1 MTEFLDFTL
10 APFRRFLG
18 PVYDAYR
25 RIYKYNE
32 TATVPGYSVGTIDGV
47 PLPDMIEDRRNNFYY
62 SVYGR
67 PDNMVRA
74 GIVGTETT
82 IKMQDRAPPP
92 TFPRGEIVRPVEWLP
107 EKLEMKETYVDMPFE
122 QKTKYNAST
131 VATRHS

>member
-1 MTEFLDFTL
+1 MTEFFDFAL

-25 RIYKYNE
+25 RKYQYNE
-32 TATVPGYSVGTIDGV
+32 TAVVPGHLIGTIDGV
-47 PLPDMIEDRRNNFYY
+47 PLPDIIEGRKNNFYY

-74 GIVGTETT
+74 GIVGTDTT
-82 IKMQDRAPPP
+82 IKMQDKAPMP
-92 TFPRGEIVRPVEWLP
+92 TYPRGQTNRPVEWLP
-107 EKLEMKETYVDMPFE
+107 ENTEMKEVYVDMPFS